1 MVLACDTL
9 VIVNPTAAH
18 GKVARHWPAVEQKLR
33 APGIVFEARL
43 TERRGHATEL
53 AAAAAEAGV
62 RRVIVYGGDG
72 TLMEAANGLLR
83 LPPRPPQA
91 VLAII
96 PGGTGSDLVRTLGI
110 PHDPDLA
117 CERLLSGSQRLIDVG
132 LARFIGLDGQ
142 PGERYF
148 VNIAGLGFDGEVVER
163 LERRPDR
170 KGGTVPYLLAL
181 LTTLVRYRNKDV
193 TLHLDGTTV
202 EGRFNS
208 VVVAN
213 GKYFGGAM
221 FVAPPADV
229 QDGRFDV
236 VVIGDM
242 TRLEVVLNVPRLY
255 KGTHLSHPKV
265 SLHSARQA
273 EIRSVQRM
281 LLQADG
287 DLIGMAPASLSII
300 PAALRVIA

>member
-1 MVLACDTL
+1 LSACGNL

-18 GKVARHWPAVEQKLR
+18 GKVALHWPSVEQKLR
-33 APGIVFEARL
+33 ALGIRFEARL

-53 AAAAAEAGV
+53 AADAV
-62 RRVIVYGGDG
+62 RSGITRVIAYGGDG
-72 TLMEAANGLLR
+72 TVMETANGLLSGGV
-83 LPPRPPQA
+83 LPTRTTLGI
-91 VLAII
+91 V

-110 PHDPDLA
+110 PHDADLA
-117 CERLLSGSQRLIDVG
+117 CERLVSGTERLIDVG
-132 LARFIGLDGQ
+132 MARYVGLDGQ
-142 PGERYF
+142 PGKRYF

-163 LERRPDR
+163 LEKSPDR

-181 LTTLVRYRNKDV
+181 LTTLFRYRNKDV
-193 TLHLDGTTV
+193 TLTLDGDAV

-221 FVAPPADV
+221 FVAPPAEL
-229 QDGRFDV
+229 QDGRFEV
-236 VVIGDM
+236 VGIGDM

-255 KGTHLSHPKV
+255 KGTHLSHRKV
-265 SLHSARQA
+265 SLRPARQV
-273 EIRSVQRM
+273 EIRSAQRM

-287 DLIGMAPASLSII
+287 DLIGMAPATFSVVPS
-300 PAALRVIA
+300 ALRVIA